1 MKVPCPFCRTDVPV
15 QGGRLADHPAMKGK
29 TASCLGSG
37 APVAEI
43 RALNEEHRQT
53 RERTDRITGRRR

>member
-1 MKVPCPFCRTDVPV
+1 
-15 QGGRLADHPAMKGK
+15 MKGK